1 MNLFV
6 DAGAYL
12 GLLDAD
18 DQHHA
23 DAAAVLKSLGESR
36 LITSSFVL
44 DEVATRGGQLVGVPT
59 ASRFVRGLWERASV
73 HVVEVGR
80 DLFLEGLAIQE
91 KYEDRGL
98 SLTDAVSVAI
108 LRTARL
114 RTIFTFD
121 RAFRRIG
128 FRVIP

>member
-6 DAGAYL
+6 DAGAYI

-23 DAAAVLKSLGESR
+23 DAAGALKTLGESR
-36 LITSSFVL
+36 LFTSSFVL
-44 DEVATRGGQLVGVPT
+44 DEVATRGSQLVGVPT
-59 ASRFVRGLWERASV
+59 AARFVRGLWASAAV

-80 DLFLEGLAIQE
+80 DLFLEGLAVQE
-91 KYEDRGL
+91 KYEDQGL
-98 SLTDAVSVAI
+98 SLTDAVSVV
-108 LRTARL
+108 LMRSARI

-121 RAFRRIG
+121 RAFRRLG
-128 FRVIP
+128 FQVIP

>member
-1 MNLFV
+1 MNHFI

-18 DQHHA
+18 DQHHV
-23 DAAAVLKSLGESR
+23 DAVEGLKTLEAGR

-44 DEVATRGGQLVGVPT
+44 DEVATRGTSLVGAT
-59 ASRFVRGLWERASV
+59 ATARFVRGVWESKAV

-80 DLFLEGLAIQE
+80 DLFLDGLAILE
-91 KYEDRGL
+91 KYEDQGL

-108 LRTARL
+108 LRAGRI

-121 RAFRRIG
+121 RAFHHIG